1 MTHQVVLYL
10 QPEDI
15 ADALGANMADTIKR
29 FFSLDESDRRFP
41 VIQELLDNMMA
52 FSHGQLSECG
62 VCALF
67 TVTVDVHFHNV
78 TQAKIS
84 FEELEQ
90 FSAKRLSEYAIE
102 LPPLFKQV
110 ISEQELQV
118 CGEFIE
124 NYLWNYKFYRY
135 LFKPQN
141 LLKVS
146 TQGAIE
152 LTQIESLTQ
161 LGYL

>member
-1 MTHQVVLYL
+1 MVLYL

-15 ADALGANMADTIKR
+15 SEAFGHGMEDTIKR

-67 TVTVDVHFHNV
+67 TTIVDVHYHNI
-78 TQAKIS
+78 TQARIS
-84 FEELEQ
+84 FEELEE

-118 CGEFIE
+118 CG
-124 NYLWNYKFYRY
+124 
-135 LFKPQN
+135 
-141 LLKVS
+141 
-146 TQGAIE
+146 
-152 LTQIESLTQ
+152 
-161 LGYL
+161 